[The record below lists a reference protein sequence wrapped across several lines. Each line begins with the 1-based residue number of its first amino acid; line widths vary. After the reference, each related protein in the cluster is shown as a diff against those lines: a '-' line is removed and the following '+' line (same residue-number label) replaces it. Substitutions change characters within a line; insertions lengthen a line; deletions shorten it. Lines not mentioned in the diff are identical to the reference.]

1 MAEVLAVLGGILAV
15 SQTVELVGKV
25 CRKIK
30 NAFSSNN
37 QDNSQSIVHYTTPMQ
52 PTPSPTSHY
61 PAMQRFL
68 RLAEEAEHK
77 YGDIAHQI
85 QWLHAR
91 IQGSGMA
98 QIPNEMENDR
108 RLQSRVQG
116 VVNDLCD
123 LLQELMGANINRH
136 FEFENY
142 SLRLIDVIRN
152 LAHQQERITFRF
164 CVMANDLSTMN
175 SFMISNQITAVAAG
189 GSPSAYP
196 ILGMA
201 NLALAAPPTAP
212 GPSAPTTT
220 SAASPGTA
228 MPAQAGPPVRPGSPT
243 GLANH
248 PIQLLPAPPP
258 RLVTRRSWAPS
269 IQSTSNS
276 IHYTPTIPRADSRY
290 LPMAGSRI
298 GSSSSRN
305 TGDGRSMGRRF
316 VEHFGRNF

>member
-201 NLALAAPPTAP
+201 NRASDSARSVGSDNDICSFAWDSNACPSGSSGSSRISDGSCEPPH
-212 GPSAPTTT
+212 SAPACT
-220 SAASPGTA
+220 SATPGDKAVVGTQHTINIQQHPLHA
-228 MPAQAGPPVRPGSPT
+228 HHSAGRF
-243 GLANH
+243 
-248 PIQLLPAPPP
+248 PIFAYGRLQNRLKQL
-258 RLVTRRSWAPS
+258 S
-269 IQSTSNS
+269 
-276 IHYTPTIPRADSRY
+276 
-290 LPMAGSRI
+290 
-298 GSSSSRN
+298 
-305 TGDGRSMGRRF
+305 
-316 VEHFGRNF
+316 